1 MTLIPRPN
9 LPSLLSNK
17 HIPFYGDWPNSV
29 ANATATRLIRHPNAR
44 YSEQEG
50 APRSVRSENAR
61 FDRVAGKFRMKDSP
75 KVILLQMVTCMSL
88 SDESILLLAEAEAT
102 SPFSHAA
109 EVRHVGIGGAAH
121 FIRLCRTP
129 HATLHHLFLS
139 RCHTI
144 CCRDHLMVA
153 VFFAVSVYLL

>member
-1 MTLIPRPN
+1 
-9 LPSLLSNK
+9 
-17 HIPFYGDWPNSV
+17 
-29 ANATATRLIRHPNAR
+29 
-44 YSEQEG
+44 
-50 APRSVRSENAR
+50 
-61 FDRVAGKFRMKDSP
+61 MKDSP

-121 FIRLCRTP
+121 FIRLSYSSRDPTS
-129 HATLHHLFLS
+129 LLLS